1 MNIVFEKF
9 ARRIIVEMHPSKFTF
24 RDAKGDSVFSVET
37 FLYLDN
43 SGTKSSVISI
53 GEPAP
58 EKYKNK
64 PDIYRV
70 DVFSTDNSFPPKG
83 TVNRGDLVQ
92 IIFQYGLFWF
102 YRRDFIPLLR
112 PIVFILGAS
121 RFDDFFVNPKDEL
134 KTAAK
139 KGGAFEVFFD
149 KTEL

>member
-9 ARRIIVEMHPSKFTF
+9 ARRIIVDMHPSRFTF
-24 RDAKGDSVFSVET
+24 RDAKGDAVFSVET
-37 FLYLDN
+37 FLFLDN
-43 SGTKSSVISI
+43 SGAKSSIISI
-53 GEPAP
+53 GELAP
-58 EKYKNK
+58 EKYRNK

-70 DVFSTDNSFPPKG
+70 DIFSADKSLPPKS
-83 TVNRGDLVQ
+83 TVTRSDLVE
-92 IIFQYGLFWF
+92 IIFQYGLLWF
-102 YRRDFIPLLR
+102 YRKDIVPLLR

-121 RFDDFFVNPKDEL
+121 RFDNFFVNPKDEL